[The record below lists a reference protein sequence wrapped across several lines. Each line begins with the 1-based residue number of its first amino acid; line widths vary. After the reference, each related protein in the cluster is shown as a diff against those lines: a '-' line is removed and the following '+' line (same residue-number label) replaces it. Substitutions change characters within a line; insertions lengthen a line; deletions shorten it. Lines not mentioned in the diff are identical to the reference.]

1 MPAHQ
6 YYYQTPGHN
15 IAAGVVLSSM
25 VLIIVGARFWTRLWY
40 RQGIKADDLLIIPA
54 TVGSPSPIPATCLVL
69 TVATGILIVYGTA
82 RHAIAHRTEIPAEHA
97 KNPLAVHSDQLTLT
111 SKIEYPISVMLPV
124 ILGCTKLSFL
134 LFYKRIFAARSRG
147 AVNMV
152 LVGFMVLIG
161 LWTVAFFFA
170 TVFYCKTN
178 FFAIWG
184 SALDLMTFC
193 TKGMLRSLA
202 LCISD
207 FITDVFIIVFPI
219 PLIYRLELS
228 PKKKAATA
236 GIFLLGAVT
245 VATSL
250 ARMITTIRIV
260 KAGFDPNEDE
270 VFVITTWVYWGMV
283 ECSTGILAACLPTL
297 SFFTRSVVFERPWDT
312 LASAFGTRPRSSPA
326 RDDGLSERIREED
339 TLPYKAGHGGAV
351 QAHSKPRPSHDTTEE
366 AYEMANGRPV

>member
-25 VLIIVGARFWTRLWY
+25 VLIVVGARFWTRLWY

-54 TVGSPSPIPATCLVL
+54 TVL

-219 PLIYRLELS
+219 PLVS
-228 PKKKAATA
+228 
-236 GIFLLGAVT
+236 
-245 VATSL
+245 VAE
-250 ARMITTIRIV
+250 IRI
-260 KAGFDPNEDE
+260 ATP
-270 VFVITTWVYWGMV
+270 
-283 ECSTGILAACLPTL
+283 A
-297 SFFTRSVVFERPWDT
+297 TR
-312 LASAFGTRPRSSPA
+312 
-326 RDDGLSERIREED
+326 
-339 TLPYKAGHGGAV
+339 
-351 QAHSKPRPSHDTTEE
+351 
-366 AYEMANGRPV
+366 

>member
-6 YYYQTPGHN
+6 YYYQAPGHN

-25 VLIIVGARFWTRLWY
+25 VLIVVGARFWTRLWY
-40 RQGIKADDLLIIPA
+40 RQGIKADDLFIIPA
-54 TVGSPSPIPATCLVL
+54 TVL
-69 TVATGILIVYGTA
+69 TVATGILIVYGTVN
-82 RHAIAHRTEIPAEHA
+82 HAIAYRTEIPVEHA

-111 SKIEYPISVMLPV
+111 SKIEYPVSVMLPV

-134 LFYKRIFAARSRG
+134 LFYRRIFATHSRG
-147 AVNMV
+147 AVNVV

-161 LWTVAFFFA
+161 LWTLAFFFA

-207 FITDVFIIVFPI
+207 FTTDVFIIAFPI

-250 ARMITTIRIV
+250 ARMVTTIRIV
-260 KAGFDPNEDE
+260 KAGFDPDEDE

-283 ECSTGILAACLPTL
+283 ECSTGILAACVPTL
-297 SFFTRSVVFERPWDT
+297 SFFTKSVVFQRPWDT
-312 LASAFGTRPRSSPA
+312 LASVFGTQSQSSPA
-326 RDDGLSERIREED
+326 GHNGHSENSVGED
-339 TLPYKAGHGGAV
+339 TLPYKAGNGGAV
-351 QAHSKPRPSHDTTEE
+351 HVHSKLRPSHDTTEE
-366 AYEMANGRPV
+366 AYEMVNRRSV